1 MAMGPCA
8 HGGRTIPG
16 VSRTGVFVTVG
27 TETMKALAERWKPI
41 AILLCL
47 LLLALAL
54 TTFKTRL
61 APQTSLLESAALSVV
76 MQLQP
81 VIASLAQ
88 RFSGLWQGYINLVQV
103 RQENLRLQR
112 QVDVL
117 QGQLTHY
124 QEAYLQ
130 QQRLRELLG
139 LRSLTF
145 PQAVVAEVVGIDP
158 SPWSEVVTMNKGS
171 RDGLRKDL
179 AVATHQG
186 LVGRTIEVAPHYATV
201 LLVTDRR
208 SAVDALIQ
216 RTRARG
222 IVVGKARRL
231 CELRY
236 VDLHADVQAGDTVV
250 ASGLG
255 EVYPKGLLI
264 GTVAAVRE
272 QPQGLFHEVEVQ
284 PAVDLAQ
291 LEEVLVLVP

>member
-1 MAMGPCA
+1 
-8 HGGRTIPG
+8 
-16 VSRTGVFVTVG
+16 
-27 TETMKALAERWKPI
+27 
-41 AILLCL
+41 
-47 LLLALAL
+47 
-54 TTFKTRL
+54 
-61 APQTSLLESAALSVV
+61 LESVALSVV
-76 MQLQP
+76 MPLQQA
-81 VIASLAQ
+81 IASLAR
-88 RFSGLWQGYINLVQV
+88 RFSGLWHGYINLVQV

-112 QVDVL
+112 QVEGL

-130 QQRLRELLG
+130 QQRVRELLG
-139 LRSLTF
+139 FRSLTF
-145 PQAVVAEVVGIDP
+145 PQAVVAETVSIDP
-158 SPWSEVVTMNKGS
+158 SSWSEVVTINKGS
-171 RDGLRKDL
+171 RHGLRKDI

-208 SAVDALIQ
+208 SAVDALIH

-222 IVVGKARRL
+222 IVVGKSRRL

-236 VDLHADVQAGDTVV
+236 VDLHADIQVGDTVV

-264 GTVAAVRE
+264 GTVASVD
-272 QPQGLFHEVEVQ
+272 QKPHGLFHEVEVQ
-284 PAVDLAQ
+284 PAVDLAK

>member
-1 MAMGPCA
+1 M
-8 HGGRTIPG
+8 
-16 VSRTGVFVTVG
+16 SRAWVLVTVG

-41 AILLCL
+41 ALLLCL
-47 LLLALAL
+47 ILLALSL
-54 TTFKTRL
+54 TTFKTRV
-61 APQTSLLESAALSVV
+61 APHTSLLESAALSVV
-76 MQLQP
+76 MPLQQ
-81 VIASLAQ
+81 VIASMAQ
-88 RFSGLWQGYINLVQV
+88 RLHGLWQGYINLVQV

-130 QQRLRELLG
+130 QQRVRELLG
-139 LRSLTF
+139 FRSLTF

-158 SPWSEVVTMNKGS
+158 SPWSEVVTVNKGS
-171 RDGLRKDL
+171 RDGLRKDI
-179 AVATHQG
+179 AVVTHQG

-222 IVVGKARRL
+222 IVVGQSRRL

-236 VDLHADVQAGDTVV
+236 VDLHADIQVGDTVV

-264 GTVAAVRE
+264 GTVAAVH
-272 QPQGLFHEVEVQ
+272 QKPHGLFHEVEVQ
-284 PAVDLAQ
+284 PTVDLAK

>member
-1 MAMGPCA
+1 
-8 HGGRTIPG
+8 
-16 VSRTGVFVTVG
+16 
-27 TETMKALAERWKPI
+27 MKALAERWKPI
-41 AILLCL
+41 ALLLCL
-47 LLLALAL
+47 LLLALVL

-61 APQTSLLESAALSVV
+61 APQTSLFQRLGLSVV
-76 MQLQP
+76 MPFQQA
-81 VIASLAQ
+81 IASLAQ
-88 RFSGLWQGYINLVQV
+88 RLSGFWNGYINLVHV
-103 RQENLRLQR
+103 RQENVRLQR
-112 QVDVL
+112 QVEVL

-124 QEAYLQ
+124 QETYVQ

-139 LRSLTF
+139 FRALAF

-158 SPWSEVVTMNKGS
+158 SPWSEVVTINKGS
-171 RDGLRKDL
+171 RDSLRKDI

-186 LVGRTIEVAPHYATV
+186 LVGRTIEMAPHYATV
-201 LLVTDRR
+201 LLLTDRR

-222 IVVGKARRL
+222 IVVGKTRRL

-236 VDLHADVQAGDTVV
+236 VDLHADIQVGDTVV

-255 EVYPKGLLI
+255 AVYPKGLLI
-264 GTVAAVRE
+264 GTVATVH
-272 QPQGLFHEVEVQ
+272 QKPQGLFHEVEVQ